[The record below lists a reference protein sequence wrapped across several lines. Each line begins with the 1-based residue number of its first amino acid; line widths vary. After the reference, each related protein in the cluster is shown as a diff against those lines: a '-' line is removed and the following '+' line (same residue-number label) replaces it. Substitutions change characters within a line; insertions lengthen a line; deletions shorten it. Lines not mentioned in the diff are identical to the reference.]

1 MEQRK
6 ERMLGSYICRKED
19 VKQRIKRAGTA
30 RKLKGSRMSKRMQAR
45 VVQACVEST
54 LLFDVQVK
62 TWRIGDLKIM
72 QRTMDKMYRY
82 IWSRKN
88 RPSLI

>member
-30 RKLKGSRMSKRMQAR
+30 WFKIKKQLKGSRMSKRMQAR

-72 QRTMDKMYRY
+72 QRTMDKMYR
-82 IWSRKN
+82 
-88 RPSLI
+88 